1 MEQGD
6 GDRDRGGREGET
18 ARRGGEGEGE
28 VTCEVGRERQK
39 LSIVLVDQCEHR
51 VLQ

>member
-1 MEQGD
+1 MTGTGEEVD
-6 GDRDRGGREGET
+6 GKGRRRGEEGREG
-18 ARRGGEGEGE
+18 G